1 MILKEVI
8 ITLQNNELSNKIN
21 AIYFQIPQQN
31 LTSVSQLD
39 ANVVRRMIVVGSLG
53 ALEEYAELKV
63 AGKGIEIVMN
73 QPIAAATFAYKE
85 NVERYVCN
93 AV

>member
-1 MILKEVI
+1 MVCFISCSI
-8 ITLQNNELSNKIN
+8 IHDTKLSTLQNNELSNKIN

-53 ALEEYAELKV
+53 ALEEYAELKG
-63 AGKGIEIVMN
+63 A
-73 QPIAAATFAYKE
+73 
-85 NVERYVCN
+85 R
-93 AV
+93 

>member
-1 MILKEVI
+1 
-8 ITLQNNELSNKIN
+8 
-21 AIYFQIPQQN
+21 
-31 LTSVSQLD
+31 
-39 ANVVRRMIVVGSLG
+39 MIVVGSLG

-73 QPIAAATFAYKE
+73 QPIAAATFAYEE
-85 NVERYVCN
+85 NVEAYVCN